1 MKPCFFNECIS
12 LYGEAVVFMKLL
24 WGVMTLV
31 ILGLQYRL
39 WIDEGSYSQVW
50 VLQQQVTH
58 QKELNAKVEERNDHL
73 SADVLDLKRGFDA
86 IEERARFN
94 LGMIGKNETFYMVV
108 GSSM

>member
-1 MKPCFFNECIS
+1 
-12 LYGEAVVFMKLL
+12 MKLL

-39 WIDEGSYSQVW
+39 WIDDGSYSEVW
-50 VLQQQVTH
+50 TLQQQVAH
-58 QKELNAKVEERNDHL
+58 QKELNAKLEERNNHL
-73 SADVLDLKRGFDA
+73 IAEVKDLKKGFDA

-94 LGMIGKNETFYMVV
+94 LGMIGTNETFYMVV

>member
-1 MKPCFFNECIS
+1 MYFYYC

-24 WGVMTLV
+24 WGIMAVVV
-31 ILGLQYRL
+31 IGLQYRL
-39 WIDEGSYSQVW
+39 WIDDGSYSEVW
-50 VLQQQVTH
+50 SLQQQVAH
-58 QKELNAKVEERNDHL
+58 QKELNAKLEDRNNHL
-73 SADVLDLKRGFDA
+73 SAEVLDLKRGFDA